1 MFQGG
6 GAEMS
11 AQPVLFSIPQTI
23 QLERVLY
30 ATDFSQASE
39 RALPIVSA
47 IARHYGSQVFLAHIF
62 PTKPY
67 PLPDVGSMPRSEQEK
82 KDEKEA
88 RGLMADLLLRPELQN
103 LCTTVELEGGSPV
116 ERINHYVR
124 KHSIDL
130 VIIGTHGRK
139 GFTHTVMGSV
149 AEDLFRT
156 LKCAVL
162 TIGPNL
168 DARFTVAN
176 TIKSILFPT
185 DMSPESKSV
194 FSYLAS
200 LAAEFESEIVL
211 LHVLPQETGTNPDAR
226 KLAEP
231 LRQEMQR
238 LFASQISHKCKAQY
252 LLEFGDVAQRIL
264 SAADYY
270 KSDLIGMGIR
280 EGNELITH
288 LRTTAAYRV
297 VIGAECPVLTVRGTL

>member
-1 MFQGG
+1 
-6 GAEMS
+6 MS
-11 AQPVLFSIPQTI
+11 AQPVLLSIPQTI
-23 QLERVLY
+23 QLERLLY
-30 ATDFSQASE
+30 ATDFSRASE

-67 PLPDVGSMPRSEQEK
+67 PLPGVGSVPRSEQE
-82 KDEKEA
+82 EKEKEV
-88 RGLMADLLLRPELQN
+88 RGFMEELILRPELEN
-103 LCTTVELEGGSPV
+103 LYTTVELEGGSPI

-124 KHSIDL
+124 NHCIGL

-139 GFTHTVMGSV
+139 GLQHTLMGSV
-149 AEDLFRT
+149 AEDLFRS

-162 TIGPNL
+162 TVGPNIE
-168 DARFTVAN
+168 ARFTVAN

-194 FSYLAS
+194 FPYLAS
-200 LAAEFESEIVL
+200 LAAEFGSEIVL
-211 LHVLPQETGTNPDAR
+211 LHVLAQETGTNPDAR
-226 KLAEP
+226 RLAEP
-231 LRQEMQR
+231 LREEMQR
-238 LFASQISHKCKAQY
+238 MFASQLSHRCKAQY

-297 VIGAECPVLTVRGTL
+297 VIGAQCPVLTVRGTL